1 MEEILRCEKHPLNY
15 GINYQPQ
22 LVNVGFLNH
31 HQWYCYDL
39 QVTCCLENCGS
50 WVAWP
55 AQALQNVHSIGMLSS
70 LRKLEENKY
79 LHCK

>member
-1 MEEILRCEKHPLNY
+1 MEEILRCEKKPIKLWDKLPTSTGERRISEPSPVVLLWLTSHVL
-15 GINYQPQ
+15 
-22 LVNVGFLNH
+22 FR
-31 HQWYCYDL
+31 D
-39 QVTCCLENCGS
+39 CGS

-79 LHCK
+79 RK